1 MGFKKWIS
9 ATAASL
15 LLAASF
21 QTATIQAEESRT
33 IADES
38 IYDLLVD
45 RFFNG
50 TASNDINVNTQDNT
64 QFAGGDFTGLMSR
77 SDHIQNMGFSIVSV
91 GSIFTTEKYDGSMIT
106 SYSELEPHFGT
117 SDEFKQVVET
127 FKEKDMTVMVDFPLS
142 KVSENHEWVKDAAK
156 ADWISDKANG
166 IASFDLGN
174 VDVQAALKEAII
186 TFVSTY
192 GVGGIRLT
200 NLDGASTEF
209 VNELID
215 EIKAIDSNIYVIS
228 NEESPAHFD
237 ASYYEETNKIYRN
250 IYKNVDLD
258 SSNITKYVD
267 PYLHEGQVPSQIMF
281 DNLWTNRFTYDV
293 FDGQHGHPP
302 TRMKMAYAATLLL
315 PGVPVIQYG
324 SEIAMNGK
332 VGPESHQYYNFK
344 TDEELIDFIKNLQSL
359 RNQSDTL
366 RSGDFEILKNEDG
379 FLAFKR
385 ESEKETWIVVINNTS
400 VTDRVNISPE
410 LIGEGK
416 EIRGMFE
423 SEIIRENK
431 EGYYPIILDRE
442 MVEVYQVIDE
452 RGINVSYLVALG
464 IVYVLFTVFV
474 ISIVKRGR
482 KRRAEQNTHAK

>member
-1 MGFKKWIS
+1 MGFKKWIG
-9 ATAASL
+9 ATAASV

-21 QTATIQAEESRT
+21 GTATIQAEETKT

-50 TASNDINVNTQDNT
+50 TNLNDVDVDTKDNT
-64 QFAGGDFTGLMSR
+64 QFAGGDFAGLISR
-77 SDHIQNMGFSIVSV
+77 GEHIQKMGFSIVSV
-91 GSIFTTEKYDGSMIT
+91 GSIFATEKYDGSMIT
-106 SYSELEPHFGT
+106 SYTELEPHFGEA
-117 SDEFKQVVET
+117 DEFKKVVKY
-127 FKEKDMTVMVDFPLS
+127 FNDKDMKVMVDFPLTN
-142 KVSENHEWVKDAAK
+142 VSENHEWVKDSTKSAWVA
-156 ADWISDKANG
+156 STSNG
-166 IASFDLGN
+166 VARFDLEN
-174 VDVQAALKEAII
+174 TNVQASLKEAII
-186 TFVSTY
+186 NFVSTY
-192 GVGGIRLT
+192 GVGGVRLT
-200 NLDGASTEF
+200 NIDGASTEF

-215 EIKAIDSNIYVIS
+215 EIKAIDSTIYVIS
-228 NEESPAHFD
+228 NEESDAHFD
-237 ASYYEETNKIYRN
+237 ASFYEETNKIYRN
-250 IYKNVDLD
+250 IFKNVDLD
-258 SSNITKYVD
+258 SSNLTKYVD
-267 PYLHEGQVPSQIMF
+267 PFVQKEAIPTQIMF

-293 FDGQHGHPP
+293 FDEQHAHPP

-344 TDEELIDFIKNLQSL
+344 TDEELIDYIKNIQSL

-366 RSGDFEILKNEDG
+366 RSGDFEVLKNEDG

-385 ESEKETWIVVINNTS
+385 QSEKETWIVVINNTS
-400 VTDRVNISPE
+400 KTDRVNISPE
-410 LIGEGK
+410 LIGKDK

-442 MVEVYQVIDE
+442 MVEVYQVIDK

-464 IVYVLFTVFV
+464 IVYVLFTIFV
-474 ISIVKRGR
+474 ILIVKRGR
-482 KRRAEQNTHAK
+482 KRRAEQHNED